1 MRTDQGFVR
10 RHKAVLR
17 TGPLLAL
24 EASKLQRG
32 PEWAAY
38 ELVGLALI
46 AINAIIA
53 HSVLAHGAPVAEVR
67 GELRDA
73 VLAVTPDADDASV
86 DAVKRRAEI
95 EVAENAKLI
104 GNEVGM
110 LGQHLTRNDSRG
122 SAVRGLT
129 LSLHPCHCA
138 AP

>member
-53 HSVLAHGAPVAEVR
+53 HSVLAHAPR
-67 GELRDA
+67 SPR
-73 VLAVTPDADDASV
+73 
-86 DAVKRRAEI
+86 
-95 EVAENAKLI
+95 
-104 GNEVGM
+104 
-110 LGQHLTRNDSRG
+110 
-122 SAVRGLT
+122 
-129 LSLHPCHCA
+129 CA
-138 AP
+138 ASCATRSWPSPPTPTMRAWTRSSDVPK